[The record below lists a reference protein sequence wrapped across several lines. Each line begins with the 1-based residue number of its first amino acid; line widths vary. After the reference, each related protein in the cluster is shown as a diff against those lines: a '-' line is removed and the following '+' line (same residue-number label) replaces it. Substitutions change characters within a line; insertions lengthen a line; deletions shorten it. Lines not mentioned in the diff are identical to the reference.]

1 MMKKT
6 LFSVLMAVTLLIYHI
21 GFAAGYTPLPEKLEK
36 QITYG
41 SGVSGSFTVSS
52 EGEIS
57 GTPFF
62 RAVSDAE
69 YAIRGLV
76 SGTDLLFSVFQVDQ
90 HEQQTGNTELY
101 KNENQYY
108 LRSDMVQGKVLH
120 FPDRSAIIESVLLQK
135 GENPSPASFI
145 AEITS
150 LSEAT
155 GKNTLDSLL
164 SQYRYELELWLSGYV
179 TDGVFVQLENGQS
192 AFDSS
197 YDIPVSDI
205 KTLILKLMNELT
217 ADSDVSAFL
226 DTVMTPEQKAVY
238 MNRNLMYFYEEALNA
253 LDLNRNV
260 HINRRA
266 TTLGAV
272 ISTDLIMPLDQKTI
286 GYHTLNIHSQNDE
299 TIYSLSGEN
308 KVFVLSVPDKSQA
321 EQPSVEHS
329 FLLTCISNDQPA
341 EKNFAV
347 RINIAKDSETHED
360 DEGRYHQTDHYLI
373 SVQQDESYVPES
385 FDRSLLHPF
394 KKIEADISLHY
405 SSKFA
410 QNSSTK
416 LEFTA
421 NVKEGS
427 ASSVTV
433 QGFVKTVNSDT
444 WVFKPFDIA
453 HTVEVGTDFENT
465 IVPYGTDWISN
476 AASMIH
482 HTSME
487 ETTPDDSSADVSQA
501 PEDEDNPGVDEQQ
514 EQSGEAETTPLGE
527 E

>member
-6 LFSVLMAVTLLIYHI
+6 LFSVLLAVTLLVYHI

-52 EGEIS
+52 EGDIS

-69 YAIRGLV
+69 YAVRGLV
-76 SGTDLLFSVFQVDQ
+76 SGTDLLFSVFQVDE
-90 HEQQTGNTELY
+90 HEQQTGCTEIY
-101 KNENQYY
+101 RSENQYY
-108 LRSDMVQGKVLH
+108 LRSDMVQGKVLQ
-120 FPDRSAIIESVLLQK
+120 FPDRKTIIDSLLLQK

-145 AEITS
+145 AEMTN
-150 LSEAT
+150 LSETT
-155 GKNTLDSLL
+155 GKNTLDSLF
-164 SQYRYELELWLSGYV
+164 SRYRYELELWLSGYV
-179 TDGVFVQLENGQS
+179 TDGVFVRLDNGQS

-217 ADSDVSAFL
+217 ADSEVSAFL

-238 MNRNLMYFYEEALNA
+238 MNRNLMYFYEEALNG
-253 LDLNRNV
+253 LDLTGNV

-272 ISTDLIMPLDQKTI
+272 ISTDLKMPLDQKTI
-286 GYHTLNIHSQNDE
+286 GYHTLSIHSQNEE
-299 TIYSLSGEN
+299 TTYSLSGD
-308 KVFVLSVPDKSQA
+308 KKAFVLSAPDKSQA
-321 EQPSVEHS
+321 EQQSAES
-329 FLLTCISNDQPA
+329 SYLLACIDTEQPA
-341 EKNFAV
+341 DKNFAV
-347 RINIAKDSETHED
+347 RISILKDSETHED
-360 DEGRYHQTDHYLI
+360 DEGRYHQTDHYTI
-373 SVQQDESYVPES
+373 NVQPDESCVPES
-385 FDRSLLHPF
+385 FDKSLLTPF
-394 KKIEADISLHY
+394 DKIEADISLHY

-421 NVKEGS
+421 SVKQGP
-427 ASSVTV
+427 ASRVTV
-433 QGFVKTVNSDT
+433 QGSVKTVNSDT
-444 WVFKPFDIA
+444 WVFKPFDIT
-453 HTVEVGTDFENT
+453 HSVPVGTDFVNT
-465 IVPYGTDWISN
+465 IIPYGTDWISN

-482 HTSME
+482 HTLTE
-487 ETTPDDSSADVSQA
+487 ETTPVDDHTTDDSQA
-501 PEDEDNPGVDEQQ
+501 SEDNPGNDEQDA
-514 EQSGEAETTPLGE
+514 SGEAETAPLGE

>member
-6 LFSVLMAVTLLIYHI
+6 LFSVLFAVMLLIYQI
-21 GFAAGYTPLPEKLEK
+21 GYAAGYTPLPEKLEK

-69 YAIRGLV
+69 YAVRGLV

-90 HEQQTGNTELY
+90 HEQQTGCTEIY
-101 KNENQYY
+101 RNENQYY
-108 LRSDMVQGKVLH
+108 LRSDMVQGKVLQ
-120 FPDRSAIIESVLLQK
+120 FPDRSTIIDSFLLQK

-145 AEITS
+145 AEMTN
-150 LSEAT
+150 LSETT
-155 GKNTLDSLL
+155 GKNTLDSLF
-164 SQYRYELELWLSGYV
+164 SRYRYELELWLSGYV
-179 TDGVFVQLENGQS
+179 TDGVFVRLDDGQS

-197 YDIPVSDI
+197 YDIPVSEI

-217 ADSDVSAFL
+217 ADSEVSAFL

-238 MNRNLMYFYEEALNA
+238 MNRNLMYFYEEALNG
-253 LDLNRNV
+253 LDLTGNV
-260 HINRRA
+260 RINRRA

-272 ISTDLIMPLDQKTI
+272 ISTDLIMPLDPKTV
-286 GYHTLNIHSQNDE
+286 GYQTLSIHSQNE
-299 TIYSLSGEN
+299 GTTYSLSGDN
-308 KVFVLSVPDKSQA
+308 KIVVLSVPDKSQA
-321 EQPSVEHS
+321 EQPTAESS
-329 FLLTCISNDQPA
+329 YLFARIDSDQPA
-341 EKNFAV
+341 EKNIAV
-347 RINIAKDSETHED
+347 RISILKDTETHED
-360 DEGRYHQTDHYLI
+360 DEGRYHQTDHYNI
-373 SVQQDESYVPES
+373 SVQQDESCVPES
-385 FDRSLLHPF
+385 FDRSLLAPF
-394 KKIEADISLHY
+394 EKIEADISLHY

-421 NVKEGS
+421 NVKQGS
-427 ASSVTV
+427 ASAVNI
-433 QGFVKTVNSDT
+433 QGSVKTVNSDT

-453 HTVEVGTDFENT
+453 HAAPVGTDFENT
-465 IVPYGTDWISN
+465 IISYGTDWISN
-476 AASMIH
+476 ASSMIH
-482 HTSME
+482 HTATE
-487 ETTPDDSSADVSQA
+487 ETSSVDDSSTDVSR
-501 PEDEDNPGVDEQQ
+501 ESEENSGNNEQDD
-514 EQSGEAETTPLGE
+514 SGEAETAPLGE